1 MLDEVEKLRP
11 GQNLRL
17 ISPLA
22 EGADR
27 LVARRVLARP
37 GSQLI
42 VPLPMPR
49 EQYLADNILL
59 ELRSDFLEL
68 IEHAQEVV
76 ELPTAD
82 SPEASFEQVGNYV
95 LNHCDLLLAL
105 WDGRA
110 ASGRGGTGEI
120 VSRARSLH
128 CPIAWIFAT
137 NSRNDSPNPAARK
150 PGSIVFENWQRLE

>member
-1 MLDEVEKLRP
+1 LDEVEKLRP

-27 LVARRVLARP
+27 LVAQRLLARP

-42 VPLPMPR
+42 VPLPMPLD
-49 EQYLADNILL
+49 QCLAENTSP
-59 ELRSDFLEL
+59 ELRNEFLEL
-68 IEHAQEVV
+68 IGLADEIV
-76 ELPTAD
+76 ELPTME
-82 SPEASFEQVGNYV
+82 SREASFDQVGNYV
-95 LNHCDLLLAL
+95 LNNCDLLFAL

-120 VSRARSLH
+120 VARARSRQ

-137 NSRNDSPNPAARK
+137 NSRNHSPNLVARK
-150 PGSIVFENWQRLE
+150 PGSIVFENWQSLE